1 MSAARVGRILT
12 CWWLFV
18 AAVTLATLV
27 GTILWQAFGPV
38 AFRSEAEMLLVL
50 ELPPDSEDRQ
60 FGIENSRAQA
70 SGVII
75 EDLVRL
81 TRGRELLREAIAALA
96 DEGHMVDLETLFKT
110 LDVFPLARGLR
121 IELDW
126 ADRVVGQAIVDT
138 MVRLLQD
145 NQTTYYPALPE
156 IGHLR
161 LIDKTDEAIRP
172 GLVLVVLD
180 VVLKT
185 MVALFLAVIVALV
198 VDWRTNRLHAADVR
212 ELLEMPVMGSVR

>member
-1 MSAARVGRILT
+1 
-12 CWWLFV
+12 
-18 AAVTLATLV
+18 
-27 GTILWQAFGPV
+27 
-38 AFRSEAEMLLVL
+38 
-50 ELPPDSEDRQ
+50 
-60 FGIENSRAQA
+60 
-70 SGVII
+70 VII

-180 VVLKT
+180 VALKT

>member
-1 MSAARVGRILT
+1 MSAARVGRILAR
-12 CWWLFV
+12 WWLFI

-27 GTILWQAFGPV
+27 GTIVWQAFGPV
-38 AFRSEAEMLLVL
+38 AYRSEAEMLLVL
-50 ELPPDSEDRQ
+50 DLPPDSEDRQ

-70 SGVII
+70 SGVVI

-81 TRGRELLREAIAALA
+81 TRGRELLREAIVALA
-96 DEGHMVDLETLFKT
+96 EDGHMVDLETLFKT

-126 ADRVVGQAIVDT
+126 GDRLAGQAIVDT

-145 NQTTYYPALPE
+145 NQTTYYPALSE
-156 IGHLR
+156 IGHLQ

-172 GLVLVVLD
+172 GFALVVLD
-180 VVLKT
+180 VALKT
-185 MVALFLAVIVALV
+185 LVALFLAVIVALV

-212 ELLEMPVMGSVR
+212 ELLEMPVIGSVR

>member
-1 MSAARVGRILT
+1 MSAARVGRILAR
-12 CWWLFV
+12 WWLFV

-38 AFRSEAEMLLVL
+38 AFRSEAEMLLAL
-50 ELPPDSEDRQ
+50 DLPPDSEDRQ

-70 SGVII
+70 SAVII

-81 TRGRELLREAIAALA
+81 TRGRELLREALVALA
-96 DEGHMVDLETLFKT
+96 EDGHMVDLETLFRT

-126 ADRVVGQAIVDT
+126 GDRVVAQAIVDT

-145 NQTTYYPALPE
+145 NQTRYYPALPE
-156 IGHLR
+156 IGHLQ

-172 GLVLVVLD
+172 GFALVVLD
-180 VVLKT
+180 VALKT
-185 MVALFLAVIVALV
+185 LVALFLAVIVALV
-198 VDWRTNRLHAADVR
+198 VDWRTNRLHAADVH
-212 ELLEMPVMGSVR
+212 ELLEMPVIGSVR

>member
-1 MSAARVGRILT
+1 MSAARVGRILAR
-12 CWWLFV
+12 WWLFV

-50 ELPPDSEDRQ
+50 EIPPDSEDRQ

-96 DEGHMVDLETLFKT
+96 DDGHMVDLETLFKT

-126 ADRVVGQAIVDT
+126 GDRVVGQAIVDT

-156 IGHLR
+156 IGHLQ
-161 LIDKTDEAIRP
+161 LIDKTDEAIRSSFA
-172 GLVLVVLD
+172 LVVLD
-180 VVLKT
+180 VALKT
-185 MVALFLAVIVALV
+185 LVALFLAVIVALV

-212 ELLEMPVMGSVR
+212 ELLEMPVIGSVR

>member
-1 MSAARVGRILT
+1 MSAARVGFILT
-12 CWWLFV
+12 RWWLFV

-81 TRGRELLREAIAALA
+81 TRGRELLREAVAALA

-156 IGHLR
+156 IGHLQ

-172 GLVLVVLD
+172 SFVLVVLD
-180 VVLKT
+180 VALKT
-185 MVALFLAVIVALV
+185 MVAMFLAVIVALV